1 MKVGDLIVDEN
12 YLPSTR
18 ETKLK
23 EETMFYPFWMN
34 EKSRIEHLLELV
46 QYQESEVQSTFHETL
61 GGFLNKPLYHASE
74 DSRRIGDRSIED
86 LMTVNRLD
94 SFEACDE
101 RLKVFLEAAAS
112 KTKYKSKEESNIQ
125 RTKVQLSNVY
135 DSLLKAQNYVSLNG
149 LKEHII
155 CYISSGR
162 SSIVSDLMS
171 QLGGRGRRNYI
182 DVIIRNLE
190 ISGKFQEPKNVSK
203 SYRLTSTEQEKV
215 YAVVVTSIL
224 ATLPDRY
231 NCDDIQFKASNSP
244 SAWYTGYWYNETSD
258 VFCEKSLAL

>member
-1 MKVGDLIVDEN
+1 
-12 YLPSTR
+12 
-18 ETKLK
+18 
-23 EETMFYPFWMN
+23 
-34 EKSRIEHLLELV
+34 
-46 QYQESEVQSTFHETL
+46 
-61 GGFLNKPLYHASE
+61 
-74 DSRRIGDRSIED
+74 
-86 LMTVNRLD
+86 MTVNRFD

-182 DVIIRNLE
+182 DEIIRNLE

-224 ATLPDRY
+224 ATLPDGY

-244 SAWYTGYWYNETSD
+244 SGWYTGYWYNETSD

>member
-1 MKVGDLIVDEN
+1 M
-12 YLPSTR
+12 
-18 ETKLK
+18 
-23 EETMFYPFWMN
+23 
-34 EKSRIEHLLELV
+34 
-46 QYQESEVQSTFHETL
+46 
-61 GGFLNKPLYHASE
+61 
-74 DSRRIGDRSIED
+74 
-86 LMTVNRLD
+86 
-94 SFEACDE
+94 
-101 RLKVFLEAAAS
+101 EAAAS
-112 KTKYKSKEESNIQ
+112 KTKYKSTEESNIQ

-162 SSIVSDLMS
+162 SSIISDLMS

-182 DVIIRNLE
+182 DEIIRNSE
-190 ISGKFQEPKNVSK
+190 ISGKFQEPKNVSIFVSFDNIQKLMK
-203 SYRLTSTEQEKV
+203 SDRLTSTEQEKV

-224 ATLPDRY
+224 ATLPDGY